1 MTIKGAAVSAIVIA
15 GMAAIHF
22 GLGAQNQQPPA
33 SQQTRSVWDGIFT
46 DDQAKRGAAVYAS
59 ECSSCHGKN
68 LNGIDDAP
76 SLIGKEFL
84 DDWDGRTVGALF
96 DKTRRNMP
104 RDNPGRLSA
113 TEYSDVLAYI
123 LSENKFPSGKTDMGS
138 DSTSLKQIRI
148 QAAKPPK
155 P

>member
-33 SQQTRSVWDGIFT
+33 SQQTHSVWDGIFT

-76 SLIGKEFL
+76 SL
-84 DDWDGRTVGALF
+84 VGQ
-96 DKTRRNMP
+96 
-104 RDNPGRLSA
+104 G
-113 TEYSDVLAYI
+113 I
-123 LSENKFPSGKTDMGS
+123 SG
-138 DSTSLKQIRI
+138 
-148 QAAKPPK
+148 
-155 P
+155 